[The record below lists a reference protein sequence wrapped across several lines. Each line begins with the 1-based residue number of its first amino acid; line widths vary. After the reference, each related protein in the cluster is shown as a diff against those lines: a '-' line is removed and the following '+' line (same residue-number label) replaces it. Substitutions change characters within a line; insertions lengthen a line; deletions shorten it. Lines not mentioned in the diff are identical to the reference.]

1 MPTAETRHE
10 PNPPLVPSLFPTSP
24 SPRTSQVTRL
34 LRLDNE
40 RFLSAGFDG
49 RIHEYSLS
57 ICPRHEEIDE
67 TDATRASGEEPR
79 AISVERHTLERRAS
93 YAAGPITTV
102 TDVHLCTVRTDESR
116 RARSSIVA
124 AGFQASCFIVWDV
137 TEQYQ
142 LLQVDCGGWRRPHDM
157 WMRAGPRSRLPRHCF
172 AFTHQRRG
180 EVTLSVHSSSCLWE
194 HCPEQRPPFCEY
206 NVAFPF
212 HGHTVT
218 SVSWAIAPRRGEAP
232 STALVLTASEDCHV
246 KLLEVACD
254 RLAVGADA
262 AEVPYRLVQTMD
274 PHPSSVRALTVSRH
288 VGATSALVASAG
300 GKLLLRTWA
309 LRDESARAP
318 GSEPTSHPSLS
329 TPVHQLHTRRLS
341 PAAVQDHR
349 ILALTSFPLR
359 RPGMHAII
367 AGDSTGK
374 ISLFAIHEAD
384 LSEGRTVGEMNFDSK
399 PVLALD
405 SAVITLNSADD
416 TPTYLLAGGFTTGQV
431 VLWDVTALLGGAQD
445 NAAPS
450 EPCGAECAHEL
461 AAYSAHEMGVN
472 AVCMRR
478 DERCAR
484 DCRIVLCSGGD
495 DQAIATAF
503 IDLAFPRE
511 AGGGQAPLRCT
522 QSSVEV
528 ATCACGSAVKGLAL
542 PRDDVLVSVSCDQR
556 LSVWRVDPPAAAT
569 ASGAAPRVVDAR
581 EGGKSMLSWK
591 AACLVDVTEVSA
603 MSCAPEADGQCVLVA
618 VVGQGAQMLRLRIAD
633 P

>member
-10 PNPPLVPSLFPTSP
+10 PNPPLVPSLIPTSP

-57 ICPRHEEIDE
+57 ICPRHEEIDK

-194 HCPEQRPPFCEY
+194 HCPGQRPPFCEY

-212 HGHTVT
+212 TGTR
-218 SVSWAIAPRRGEAP
+218 SVCELGNRAAPWRGAP
-232 STALVLTASEDCHV
+232 TALLLTASEDCHV
-246 KLLEVACD
+246 KLLEVAYD
-254 RLAVGADA
+254 ELAVGACSA
-262 AEVPYRLVQTMD
+262 AQVPYRLVQTMD

-288 VGATSALVASAG
+288 LGATSALVASAG

-309 LRDESARAP
+309 LRDKFARAP
-318 GSEPTSHPSLS
+318 DSEPMSHPSLS

-341 PAAVQDHR
+341 PAACKVTASSR
-349 ILALTSFPLR
+349 SRVSPASA
-359 RPGMHAII
+359 GMHAII

-374 ISLFAIHEAD
+374 YLYFRS
-384 LSEGRTVGEMNFDSK
+384 TK
-399 PVLALD
+399 P
-405 SAVITLNSADD
+405 IF
-416 TPTYLLAGGFTTGQV
+416 GGSHRRR
-431 VLWDVTALLGGAQD
+431 
-445 NAAPS
+445 N
-450 EPCGAECAHEL
+450 EL
-461 AAYSAHEMGVN
+461 
-472 AVCMRR
+472 
-478 DERCAR
+478 
-484 DCRIVLCSGGD
+484 
-495 DQAIATAF
+495 
-503 IDLAFPRE
+503 
-511 AGGGQAPLRCT
+511 
-522 QSSVEV
+522 
-528 ATCACGSAVKGLAL
+528 
-542 PRDDVLVSVSCDQR
+542 
-556 LSVWRVDPPAAAT
+556 
-569 ASGAAPRVVDAR
+569 
-581 EGGKSMLSWK
+581 
-591 AACLVDVTEVSA
+591 
-603 MSCAPEADGQCVLVA
+603 
-618 VVGQGAQMLRLRIAD
+618 
-633 P
+633 